1 MVHVPLWSQPVL
13 EHLCRLPC
21 ALRRLHLQCVL
32 HQSPMQCWLPE
43 WWSSILI
50 KQGDLSPVSCLQCHH
65 QMSLPCT
72 HTWVLSSRLLHPEL
86 ISEKILQQIYFLC
99 WLILWSLKKKKVI
112 HARLQSSLA
121 RQPICETYDQI
132 QISVCP
138 VTKPKLVGSQLTSKS
153 YNETCVITLGC
164 TMNVSKCQQLV
175 KSCCIIVESWE
186 MQSPESFRELKSFIL
201 QLHESVHIRTVVQT
215 SEKRQ
220 GQSYRNYKFNQAA
233 CT

>member
-99 WLILWSLKKKKVI
+99 WLILWSLKKKKKWFMLDCSPAWRGSLSVKLMI
-112 HARLQSSLA
+112 KFKFVPSCGTLQ
-121 RQPICETYDQI
+121 
-132 QISVCP
+132 
-138 VTKPKLVGSQLTSKS
+138 KTS
-153 YNETCVITLGC
+153 T
-164 TMNVSKCQQLV
+164 
-175 KSCCIIVESWE
+175 
-186 MQSPESFRELKSFIL
+186 SPS
-201 QLHESVHIRTVVQT
+201 VQT
-215 SEKRQ
+215 QQTEAFLFVLSL
-220 GQSYRNYKFNQAA
+220 NQN
-233 CT
+233 